1 MRHLVMAM
9 MSVMALAA
17 ASVEAEAQHV
27 SWGLKG
33 GVVFASLDASGE
45 GAFDTSADP
54 GGIVGGFVGVNLG
67 RQVRLQPEVYW
78 SVRRF
83 AASGVPTPFAVTS
96 KGVEVP
102 ILVQVR
108 VPDARAWQATLFAG
122 PQLSFVNSVT
132 QEVETTTTDISDLI
146 EDRDLGLVFGAGF
159 ERALSSGS
167 LVADVRAVIGMRNL
181 NRQDSPSL
189 KSRGVQLLVGYR
201 FR

>member
-9 MSVMALAA
+9 MCVVALAA
-17 ASVEAEAQHV
+17 ASVEARAQHV

-33 GVVFASLDASGE
+33 GVVFASLGASGE

-54 GGIVGGFVGVNLG
+54 GGVVGGFLGVDLG

-83 AASGVPTPFAVTS
+83 AASDVPTPFAVTS

-108 VPDARAWQATLFAG
+108 VPDAGAWQATLFAG
-122 PQLSFVNSVT
+122 PQLSFVTSVE
-132 QEVETTTTDISDLI
+132 QEVGTMTTDISDLI
-146 EDRDLGLVFGAGF
+146 EDRDVGFAFGAGF
-159 ERALSSGS
+159 ERALATGA
-167 LVADVRAVIGMRNL
+167 LVADVRAVIGTRNL
-181 NRQDSPSL
+181 NRQGSPSL
-189 KSRGVQLLVGYR
+189 KSRAIQLLVGYR
-201 FR
+201 F